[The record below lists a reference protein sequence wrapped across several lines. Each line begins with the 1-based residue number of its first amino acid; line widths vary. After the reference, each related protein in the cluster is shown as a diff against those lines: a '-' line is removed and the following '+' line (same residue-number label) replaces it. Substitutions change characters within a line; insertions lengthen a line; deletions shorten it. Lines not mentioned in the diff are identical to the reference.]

1 MTKVCFQVLP
11 MAQFRTLQ
19 KKVFPLYFKIQ
30 VGLLTAVAFTH
41 PPMSLVSLGERR
53 QDLAHLAI
61 ALGVSTLNLWVYGPR
76 TEKLMTEVNHQ
87 GEYEH
92 PNFVTRVD

>member
-1 MTKVCFQVLP
+1 MLSKYCQSFVMTKVCFQALP

-41 PPMSLVSLGERR
+41 PPMSLVSLSERP

-61 ALGVSTLNLWVYGPR
+61 ALGVSVLNIWVYGPR
-76 TEKLMTEVNHQ
+76 TEKMMTEWTHQ
-87 GEYEH
+87 GQY
-92 PNFVTRVD
+92 